1 MFTEKKLAIFIAVI
15 MIVGVTTAL
24 ANNIVESVL
33 AVTMQP
39 GNQTGGNTTSSG
51 TTGNV
56 TSGNITS
63 SNTSTSMT
71 K

>member
-1 MFTEKKLAIFIAVI
+1 MFTEKKLAIFIVVV
-15 MIVGVTTAL
+15 MVVGVTTAL
-24 ANNIVESVL
+24 ASNFVESVM

-39 GNQTGGNTTSSG
+39 GNQTGGNTTSNG
-51 TTGNV
+51 MTGNV
-56 TSGNITS
+56 TSGNMTS